1 MMTDQDKIT
10 LLSDLVAIKTVA
22 DHEKE
27 IAMYLKNYFAQHGID
42 SKLVDVTPNRA
53 NLIAEIGEGHGPVL
67 AFAGHIDTVHEGDL
81 NTWETDPFTLNVQDG
96 KLYGRGVTDMKGGLA
111 DLVIA
116 FVELYESDVPLHGT
130 LRFIA
135 TADEEKNEL
144 GADKLAAD
152 GYLDD
157 IDAVIIG
164 EPTGVALNEISEYF
178 TSGGAVIEP
187 ATLKKLQQAAK
198 TSPAAEQHF
207 IFFAHKGF
215 LAYDVTAT
223 GKAAH
228 SSMPKLG
235 VDAINHLV
243 QYYQAEQALYDD
255 LPEESPILAK
265 TMRGANIIQGGA
277 QQNSVSDLATLTE
290 LTRTIPELP
299 AQTLIERL
307 QALIADLNQ
316 ADETMNLSLHVNAY
330 DDAVVTPR
338 DSQLIKIVQAIIPQY
353 LIEPMVAPTIAVSLG
368 TDAAAFVHANPSVQ
382 LAIIGPGNTTA
393 HKANEY
399 VTQQAYFAMVDIYR
413 EVAKRYLK

>member
-1 MMTDQDKIT
+1 MTDQDKIA
-10 LLSDLVAIKTVA
+10 LLSDLVAINTVA
-22 DHEKE
+22 DHEKK
-27 IAMYLKNYFAQHGID
+27 IAVYLQDYFAQHGID
-42 SKLVDVTPNRA
+42 SKLVDVAPNRA
-53 NLIAEIGEGHGPVL
+53 NLIAEIGDGKGPVL
-67 AFAGHIDTVHEGDL
+67 AFAGHLDTVHEGDF
-81 NTWETDPFTLNVQDG
+81 NTWDTDPFTLNIQND
-96 KLYGRGVTDMKGGLA
+96 KLFGRGVTDMKGGLA
-111 DLVIA
+111 AFVIA
-116 FVELYESDVPLHGT
+116 FMELHDRHEPLHGT

-144 GADKLAAD
+144 GADKLAAE
-152 GYLDD
+152 GYLTD

-178 TSGGAVIEP
+178 NSGGAVIDP
-187 ATLKKLQQAAK
+187 STLKKLQQAAV
-198 TSPAAEQHF
+198 TSKAAEQHF

-243 QYYQAEQALYDD
+243 QYYQAEQTLYDT

-307 QALIADLNQ
+307 QALIANLNQ
-316 ADETMNLSLHVNAY
+316 GDETMNLSLHVNAY

-338 DSQLIKIVQAIIPQY
+338 DSQLIKIVQDIIPNY

-368 TDAAAFVHANPSVQ
+368 TDAAAFVHANTNVQ

-399 VTQQAYFAMVDIYR
+399 VSQQAYFAMVDIYR
-413 EVAKRYLK
+413 EVAKQYLK